1 MEVKE
6 AVRAGLQEW
15 ILPELNSI
23 RDDNAQI
30 KTILELT
37 NKRLDDINTH
47 LADQSRRIDETNN
60 RIIET
65 NNRIDDTNN
74 RIDGLRTEM
83 THRFDDMNKR
93 IDGLHLAMVRRE
105 ELDHMA
111 ERIQRIETDLA
122 DLHRRLPA

>member
-1 MEVKE
+1 MYMEVKE

-15 ILPELNSI
+15 ILPVLNSI

-47 LADQSRRIDETNN
+47 FADQNTRIDETNN
-60 RIIET
+60 RIDET
-65 NNRIDDTNN
+65 NKRLDETNKRIYDTNL

-83 THRFDDMNKR
+83 MHRFDN
-93 IDGLHLAMVRRE
+93 
-105 ELDHMA
+105 
-111 ERIQRIETDLA
+111 
-122 DLHRRLPA
+122 